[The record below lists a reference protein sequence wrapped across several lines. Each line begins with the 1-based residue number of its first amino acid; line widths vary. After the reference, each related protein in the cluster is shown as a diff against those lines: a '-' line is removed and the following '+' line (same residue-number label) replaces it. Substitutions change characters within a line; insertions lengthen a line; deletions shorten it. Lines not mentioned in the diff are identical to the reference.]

1 MPEQQKVFRNY
12 GFKLMI
18 GAEAVGFF
26 LKVTGLGMST
36 NIIEYREGGVPGNV
50 RKLPGRT
57 DVNDV
62 TLLHG
67 VANSASLWPW
77 LDACSKGRIERCNVR
92 IALLDEAGQDE
103 VAGWNLTNCWP
114 CRSEICDFDA
124 RGNEVLVEQLT
135 LAVETLEF
143 EQDASAA

>member
-1 MPEQQKVFRNY
+1 MAEQQKVFRNF

-18 GAEAVGFF
+18 GAEAAGFF
-26 LKVTGLGMST
+26 LKVSGLGMST

-62 TLLHG
+62 TLELG
-67 VANSASLWPW
+67 VANSASLIQWM
-77 LDACSKGRIERCNVR
+77 DACSKGQIERRNCRV
-92 IALLDEAGQDE
+92 ALLDEGGQEE

-114 CRSEICDFDA
+114 CRSEICDLDA
-124 RGNEVLVEQLT
+124 RGNDVLVTRLT
-135 LAVETLEF
+135 LAVEMLEA
-143 EQDASAA
+143 EHGASAA